1 MNRIQTVLGSA
12 AVAALMAVT
21 PVFASADTLNANA
34 SKGVV
39 ISASGIVHVIGANVT
54 AVSSGVID
62 AVTTLGT
69 SVINWLVNTSAATKI
84 EANGSANASTT
95 DIAVGDKI
103 NFSGS
108 LTSLGSTITVAA
120 SKVRDVTSFPKM
132 HGITGKVT
140 SVNTASSTLTI
151 KAGDRRIAVQATAST
166 TISVNGAASTLAAVQ
181 TGSKVKVT
189 GTVNAAGTVITAST
203 ITVKSDKG
211 VENGKKG
218 DKDKK
223 DKKESQKD
231 DDDHVSSNKGSS
243 NFKSILARFN
253 FGTKVEND

>member
-34 SKGVV
+34 SNGVV
-39 ISASGIVHVIGANVT
+39 INGSGIVHVVGANVT
-54 AVSSGVID
+54 AVSNGVID

-69 SVINWLVNTSAATKI
+69 SVINWIVNISASTKI
-84 EANGSANASTT
+84 AANGSAHASMT

-120 SKVRDVTSFPKM
+120 SKVRDVTSFLKV
-132 HGITGKVT
+132 HGISGKVT
-140 SVNTASSTLTI
+140 SVNTASSSFSL
-151 KAGDRRIAVQATAST
+151 KAGDRSITVQATAST
-166 TISVNGAASTLAAVQ
+166 TISVDGATSTLAAVQ

-189 GTVNAAGTVITAST
+189 GTVNAAGTIITAST
-203 ITVKSDKG
+203 ITVKSDED

-223 DKKESQKD
+223 DKKEGKKD
-231 DDDHVSSNKGSS
+231 DDDRVSSNKGSS
-243 NFKSILARFN
+243 NFKSILARFH
-253 FGTKVEND
+253 FGNSGKDN